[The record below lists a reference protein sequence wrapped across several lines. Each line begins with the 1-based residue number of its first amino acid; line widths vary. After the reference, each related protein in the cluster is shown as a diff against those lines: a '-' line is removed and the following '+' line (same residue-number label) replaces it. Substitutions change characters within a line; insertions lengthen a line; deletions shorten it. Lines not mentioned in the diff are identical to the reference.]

1 MKHFPSDRLIQIM
14 VSLSAEHDIDALLER
29 ILNYAMEITGCD
41 GGTLYTKEGDFL
53 HFRNMHTISKG
64 IHASTRTGTV
74 HLPPVPLGRSHVCA
88 CAALDK
94 RMINL
99 PDIYESKEYDFSGAK
114 QYDKLNNYR
123 TGSMLVIPMVDEK
136 DQTIGV
142 LQLINA
148 LDNDGKIIPFV
159 SDYEQM
165 IYGLASL
172 VAVCMNNQRLSNAFY
187 ELLHSF
193 VQVMVGAIEMRT
205 PYNANHTKSMVL
217 YGSRFIL
224 WLNAQDL
231 DWKFEE
237 NMIDPFMMS
246 IWLHDIGKLITP
258 LEVMEKATRL
268 GDRKETLLHRIT
280 VAILMEKIHGLSAPE
295 IRDASLMKI
304 ARLQEARETILAA
317 DSPGFLNDEL
327 MEKVSALSK
336 MTVRNE
342 NDEKIPLLTDDEFA
356 ALSIQRGTL
365 TASERQIIESH
376 VTYTSQMLANVHFE
390 GDYAHVPE
398 WAGSHHEFL
407 NGSGYPDHKKAE
419 DLPREVRLLTILDVY
434 DALTA
439 GDRPYKPPIPS
450 DRAFSILESMVSEG
464 KIDGEILSL
473 FKESGAWKPI
483 K

>member
-1 MKHFPSDRLIQIM
+1 M
-14 VSLSAEHDIDALLER
+14 VSLSAEHDTDLLLER

-53 HFRNMHTISKG
+53 HFRNMITLSKNISAG
-64 IHASTRTGTV
+64 TRTGTV
-74 HLPPVPLGRSHVCA
+74 NLPPVPLKRTHVCA

-94 RMINL
+94 KLINL
-99 PDIYESKEYDFSGAK
+99 PDIYDTDEFDFSGAR
-114 QYDKLNNYR
+114 QYDKINDYR

-136 DQTIGV
+136 DEVIGV

-148 LDNDGKIIPFV
+148 LDKDGKIIPFEA
-159 SDYEQM
+159 DYEEI

-224 WLNAQDL
+224 WLNEQDL

-237 NMIDPFMMS
+237 RSIDPFLMS
-246 IWLHDIGKLITP
+246 IWLHDIGKLVTP

-268 GDRKETLLHRIT
+268 GDRKEALLHRIT
-280 VAILMEKIHGLSAPE
+280 VAILMERIHGLSAPE
-295 IRDASLMKI
+295 ILDATRVKI
-304 ARLQEARETILAA
+304 RRLEEARETILAA

-327 MEKVSALSK
+327 MAKVTALSQV
-336 MTVRNE
+336 TIRNE
-342 NDEKIPLLTDDEFA
+342 NDEKIPLLTDDEIA

-365 TASERQIIESH
+365 TAAERHVIESH
-376 VTYTSQMLANVHFE
+376 VTYTAQMLSNVHFE

-398 WAGSHHEFL
+398 WAAAHHEYL
-407 NGSGYPDHKKAE
+407 DGSGYPDHKSAKE
-419 DLPREVRLLTILDVY
+419 LPREVRLLTILDVY

-439 GDRPYKPPIPS
+439 GDRPYKPPIPP
-450 DRAFSILESMVSEG
+450 DRAFSILEEMTKEG

-483 K
+483 D

>member
-1 MKHFPSDRLIQIM
+1 MKIFPTDRLVQIM
-14 VSLSAEHDIDALLER
+14 VSLSAEHDLDLLLER

-53 HFRNMHTISKG
+53 HFRNMVTLSKK
-64 IHASTRTGTV
+64 IDASTRKGTIN
-74 HLPPVPLGRSHVCA
+74 LPPVPMRRTHVCA

-94 RMINL
+94 KLINL
-99 PDIYESKEYDFSGAK
+99 PDIYDSKEYDFSGAR
-114 QYDKLNNYR
+114 QYDKLNDYR

-136 DQTIGV
+136 ESVIGV

-148 LDNDGKIIPFV
+148 IDNDGNIIPFKP
-159 SDYEQM
+159 DNEQL

-224 WLNAQDL
+224 WLNEQNL

-237 NMIDPFMMS
+237 KSIDPFLMS

-258 LEVMEKATRL
+258 LEIMEKATRL
-268 GDRKETLLHRIT
+268 GDRKEKLLNRIT
-280 VAILMEKIHGLSAPE
+280 IAILMEKIHALNAPE
-295 IRDASLMKI
+295 IKDAAFLKI
-304 ARLQEARETILAA
+304 KKLEEAKETILAA

-327 MEKVSALSK
+327 MAKVNALQQI
-336 MTVRNE
+336 TVRNE

-365 TASERQIIESH
+365 TAAERHIIESH
-376 VTYTSQMLANVHFE
+376 VSYTAQMLSNVHFV
-390 GDYAHVPE
+390 GDYEDVPK
-398 WAGSHHEFL
+398 WAAAHHEFL
-407 NGSGYPDHKKAE
+407 NGSGYPDHKKADE
-419 DLPREVRLLTILDVY
+419 LPREVRLLTILDVY

-450 DRAFSILESMVSEG
+450 ERAFSILEEMVKEG
-464 KIDGEILSL
+464 KIDGQILSL

-483 K
+483 D